1 MGMELDV
8 SLVKPLQRTQSMS
21 SLFILENSIDLFY
34 VVTDEHGLI
43 VSSNEL
49 FKNYSSHIKPSKISD
64 IISIEG
70 DQEDFIKAVQLA
82 RLHSP
87 EPSRVYARTRLK
99 NTIDR
104 YNIWNCF
111 AIGETLHFVGIQ
123 LVDVTSINSHD
134 YERQKLLLEE
144 FRFMLSHEIRQPLTN
159 ISGLVQLML
168 NHPMSNDNEKRDLL
182 KMIHTSVVKLDDAIK
197 VLIKKAAREL

>member
-1 MGMELDV
+1 
-8 SLVKPLQRTQSMS
+8 MS

-49 FKNYSSHIKPSKISD
+49 FKNYVSHIKPSKISD

-87 EPSRVYARTRLK
+87 DPSRVYARTRQK

-111 AIGETLHFVGIQ
+111 AIGETLHYVGIQ
-123 LVDVTSINSHD
+123 LVDVTSISSHNH
-134 YERQKLLLEE
+134 ERQKLLLEE

-182 KMIHTSVVKLDDAIK
+182 KMIHTSVNKLDDAIK
-197 VLIKKAAREL
+197 ILIKKAAREL

>member
-1 MGMELDV
+1 
-8 SLVKPLQRTQSMS
+8 MS

-34 VVTDEHGLI
+34 VVTDESGLI
-43 VSSNEL
+43 ISSNEL
-49 FKNYSSHIKPSKISD
+49 FKNYSSHIKPSKIGD

-70 DQEDFIKAVQLA
+70 DKEDFIKAIQLA
-82 RLHSP
+82 RKHAP

-111 AIGETLHFVGIQ
+111 AIEDTLHFVGIQ

-159 ISGLVQLML
+159 IAGLVQLR
-168 NHPMSNDNEKRDLL
+168 PV
-182 KMIHTSVVKLDDAIK
+182 TPQ
-197 VLIKKAAREL
+197 

>member
-1 MGMELDV
+1 
-8 SLVKPLQRTQSMS
+8 MS
-21 SLFILENSIDLFY
+21 SLFILESSIDLFY
-34 VVTDEHGLI
+34 VVTDESGLI

-49 FKNYSSHIKPSKISD
+49 FKNYSSHIKPSKIGD

-70 DQEDFIKAVQLA
+70 DKEDFIKAIQLA
-82 RLHSP
+82 RKHAP

-111 AIGETLHFVGIQ
+111 AIEDTLHFVGIQ

-159 ISGLVQLML
+159 IAGLVQLML
-168 NHPMSNDNEKRDLL
+168 DHPVANNTEKRDLL
-182 KMIHTSVVKLDDAIK
+182 KMIHTSVNKLDDAIK

>member
-1 MGMELDV
+1 
-8 SLVKPLQRTQSMS
+8 MS
-21 SLFILENSIDLFY
+21 SLFILEHSIDLFY
-34 VVTDEHGLI
+34 VVTDESGLI
-43 VSSNEL
+43 ISSNEL

-70 DQEDFIKAVQLA
+70 DKEDFIKAIQLA
-82 RLHSP
+82 RKHTP

-111 AIGETLHFVGIQ
+111 AIEDTMHFVGIQ

-159 ISGLVQLML
+159 IAGLVQLML
-168 NHPMSNDNEKRDLL
+168 DHPVANNNEKRDLL
-182 KMIHTSVVKLDDAIK
+182 KMIHTSVNKLDDAIK
-197 VLIKKAAREL
+197 ILIKKAAREL

>member
-1 MGMELDV
+1 
-8 SLVKPLQRTQSMS
+8 MS

-34 VVTDEHGLI
+34 VVTDESGLI
-43 VSSNEL
+43 ISSNEL
-49 FKNYSSHIKPSKISD
+49 FKNYSSHIKPSKIGD

-70 DQEDFIKAVQLA
+70 DKEDFIKAIQLA
-82 RLHSP
+82 RKHTP

-111 AIGETLHFVGIQ
+111 AIEDTLHFVGIQ

-159 ISGLVQLML
+159 IAGLVQLML
-168 NHPMSNDNEKRDLL
+168 DHPVANNNEKRDLL
-182 KMIHTSVVKLDDAIK
+182 KMIHTSVNKLDDAIK

>member
-1 MGMELDV
+1 
-8 SLVKPLQRTQSMS
+8 MS

-34 VVTDEHGLI
+34 VVTDESGLI

-49 FKNYSSHIKPSKISD
+49 FRNYSSHIQPNNISD

-70 DQEDFIKAVQLA
+70 DKDDFIKAIQLA
-82 RLHSP
+82 RKHTP

-111 AIGETLHFVGIQ
+111 AIEDTLHFVGIQ
-123 LVDVTSINSHD
+123 LVDVTSINSQD

-159 ISGLVQLML
+159 IAGLVQLML
-168 NHPMSNDNEKRDLL
+168 NHPMSNNEEKRDFL
-182 KMIHTSVVKLDDAIK
+182 KMIHTSVTKLDDAIK

>member
-1 MGMELDV
+1 
-8 SLVKPLQRTQSMS
+8 MS
-21 SLFILENSIDLFY
+21 SLFILEHSIDLFY
-34 VVTDEHGLI
+34 VVTDESGLI
-43 VSSNEL
+43 ISSNEL
-49 FKNYSSHIKPSKISD
+49 FKNYSSHIKPGKISD

-70 DQEDFIKAVQLA
+70 DKEDFIKAIQLA
-82 RLHSP
+82 RKHAP

-111 AIGETLHFVGIQ
+111 AIEDTLHFVGIQ

-159 ISGLVQLML
+159 IAGLVQLML
-168 NHPMSNDNEKRDLL
+168 DHPVANNNEKRDLL
-182 KMIHTSVVKLDDAIK
+182 KMIHTSVNKLDDAIK
-197 VLIKKAAREL
+197 ILIKKAAREL

>member
-1 MGMELDV
+1 MGMELDWCMV
-8 SLVKPLQRTQSMS
+8 EPLQRTQVMS
-21 SLFILENSIDLFY
+21 SLFILEHSIDLFY

-49 FKNYSSHIKPSKISD
+49 FKNYSSHIKPSNISD
-64 IISIEG
+64 IISIDG
-70 DQEDFIKAVQLA
+70 DKEDFINAVKLA
-82 RLHSP
+82 RKHSP

-111 AIGETLHFVGIQ
+111 AIEDTLHFVGIQ
-123 LVDVTSINSHD
+123 LVDVTSINAHD

-168 NHPMSNDNEKRDLL
+168 NHPMSNDIEKRDLL
-182 KMIHTSVVKLDDAIK
+182 KMIHTSVTKLDDAIK
-197 VLIKKAAREL
+197 ALVKKAAREL

>member
-1 MGMELDV
+1 
-8 SLVKPLQRTQSMS
+8 MS
-21 SLFILENSIDLFY
+21 SLFILEHSIDLFY

-49 FKNYSSHIKPSKISD
+49 FKNYVSHIKPSKIGE

-70 DQEDFIKAVQLA
+70 DKDDFIKAIETA
-82 RLHSP
+82 RKHSP
-87 EPSRVYARTRLK
+87 EPSRVYARTRQK
-99 NTIDR
+99 NTSDR
-104 YNIWNCF
+104 YNVWNCF
-111 AIGETLHFVGIQ
+111 AIEDTLHFIGVQI
-123 LVDVTSINSHD
+123 VDVTSINSHD
-134 YERQKLLLEE
+134 HERQRILLEE

-168 NHPMSNDNEKRDLL
+168 NHPMSNDSEKRDLL

>member
-1 MGMELDV
+1 
-8 SLVKPLQRTQSMS
+8 
-21 SLFILENSIDLFY
+21 
-34 VVTDEHGLI
+34 VVTDESGLI
-43 VSSNEL
+43 ISSNEL

-70 DQEDFIKAVQLA
+70 DKEDFIKAIQLA
-82 RLHSP
+82 RKHTP

-111 AIGETLHFVGIQ
+111 AIEDTLHFVGIQ

-159 ISGLVQLML
+159 IAGLVQLML
-168 NHPMSNDNEKRDLL
+168 DHPVANNNEKRDLL
-182 KMIHTSVVKLDDAIK
+182 KMIHTSVNKLDDAIK
-197 VLIKKAAREL
+197 ILIKKAAREL

>member
-1 MGMELDV
+1 
-8 SLVKPLQRTQSMS
+8 MS
-21 SLFILENSIDLFY
+21 SLFILEHSIDLFY

-49 FKNYSSHIKPSKISD
+49 FKNYVSHIKPSKIGE

-70 DQEDFIKAVQLA
+70 DKDDFIKAIETA
-82 RLHSP
+82 RKHSP
-87 EPSRVYARTRLK
+87 EPSRVYARTRQK
-99 NTIDR
+99 NTSDR
-104 YNIWNCF
+104 YNVWNCF
-111 AIGETLHFVGIQ
+111 AIEDTLHFIGVQI
-123 LVDVTSINSHD
+123 VDVTSINSHD
-134 YERQKLLLEE
+134 HERQRMLLEE

-182 KMIHTSVVKLDDAIK
+182 KMIHTSVNKLDDAIK

>member
-1 MGMELDV
+1 
-8 SLVKPLQRTQSMS
+8 MS
-21 SLFILENSIDLFY
+21 SLFILEHSIDLFY

-49 FKNYSSHIKPSKISD
+49 FKNYVSHIKPSKIGE

-70 DQEDFIKAVQLA
+70 DKDDFIKAIETA
-82 RLHSP
+82 RKHSP
-87 EPSRVYARTRLK
+87 EPSRVYARTRQK
-99 NTIDR
+99 NTSDR
-104 YNIWNCF
+104 YNVWNCF
-111 AIGETLHFVGIQ
+111 AIEDTLHFIGVQI
-123 LVDVTSINSHD
+123 VDVTSINSHD
-134 YERQKLLLEE
+134 HERQRMLLEE

-182 KMIHTSVVKLDDAIK
+182 KMIHTSVNKLDDAIK
-197 VLIKKAAREL
+197 ILIKKAAREL

>member
-1 MGMELDV
+1 
-8 SLVKPLQRTQSMS
+8 MS

-34 VVTDEHGLI
+34 VVTDESGLI
-43 VSSNEL
+43 ISTNEL

-70 DQEDFIKAVQLA
+70 DKEDFIKAIQLA
-82 RLHSP
+82 RKHAP

-111 AIGETLHFVGIQ
+111 AIEDTLHFVGIQ

-159 ISGLVQLML
+159 IAGLVQLML
-168 NHPMSNDNEKRDLL
+168 DHPVANNNEKRDLL
-182 KMIHTSVVKLDDAIK
+182 KMIHTSVNKLDDAIK
-197 VLIKKAAREL
+197 ILIKKAAREL

>member
-1 MGMELDV
+1 
-8 SLVKPLQRTQSMS
+8 MS

-34 VVTDEHGLI
+34 VVTDESGLI
-43 VSSNEL
+43 ISSNEL
-49 FKNYSSHIKPSKISD
+49 FKNYSSHIKPSKIGD

-70 DQEDFIKAVQLA
+70 DKEDFIKAIQLA
-82 RLHSP
+82 RKHAP

-111 AIGETLHFVGIQ
+111 AIEDTLHFVGIQ

-159 ISGLVQLML
+159 IAGLVQLML
-168 NHPMSNDNEKRDLL
+168 DHPVANNNEKRDLL
-182 KMIHTSVVKLDDAIK
+182 KMIHTSVNKLDDAIK
-197 VLIKKAAREL
+197 ILIKKAAREL

>member
-1 MGMELDV
+1 
-8 SLVKPLQRTQSMS
+8 MS
-21 SLFILENSIDLFY
+21 SLFILEHSIDLFY
-34 VVTDEHGLI
+34 VVTDESGLI
-43 VSSNEL
+43 ISSNEL

-70 DQEDFIKAVQLA
+70 DKEDFIKAIELA
-82 RLHSP
+82 RKHTP

-111 AIGETLHFVGIQ
+111 AIEDTLHFVGIQ

-159 ISGLVQLML
+159 IAGLVQLML
-168 NHPMSNDNEKRDLL
+168 DHPVANNNEKRDLL
-182 KMIHTSVVKLDDAIK
+182 KMIHTSVNKLDDAIK
-197 VLIKKAAREL
+197 ILIKKAAREL

>member
-1 MGMELDV
+1 
-8 SLVKPLQRTQSMS
+8 MS

-34 VVTDEHGLI
+34 VVTDESGLI

-49 FKNYSSHIKPSKISD
+49 FRNYSSHIQPNKISD

-70 DQEDFIKAVQLA
+70 DKDDFIKAIQLA
-82 RLHSP
+82 RKHTP

-111 AIGETLHFVGIQ
+111 AIEDTLHFVGIQ

-159 ISGLVQLML
+159 IAGLVQLML
-168 NHPMSNDNEKRDLL
+168 NHPMSNNEEKRDLL
-182 KMIHTSVVKLDDAIK
+182 KMIHTSVTKLDDAIK
-197 VLIKKAAREL
+197 LLIKKAAREL

>member
-1 MGMELDV
+1 
-8 SLVKPLQRTQSMS
+8 MS

-49 FKNYSSHIKPSKISD
+49 FKNYVSHIKPSKIGD

-70 DQEDFIKAVQLA
+70 DQEDFVKAVELA

-87 EPSRVYARTRLK
+87 EPSRVYARTRQK
-99 NTIDR
+99 NTFDR

-111 AIGETLHFVGIQ
+111 AIEETLHFVGIQ
-123 LVDVTSINSHD
+123 LVDVTSISSHN

-168 NHPMSNDNEKRDLL
+168 NHPMSNDREKRDLL

>member
-1 MGMELDV
+1 
-8 SLVKPLQRTQSMS
+8 MS

-49 FKNYSSHIKPSKISD
+49 FKNYVSHIKPSKISD

-87 EPSRVYARTRLK
+87 EPSRVYARTRQK
-99 NTIDR
+99 NTFDR

-111 AIGETLHFVGIQ
+111 AIEDTLHFVGIQ
-123 LVDVTSINSHD
+123 LVDVTSISSHD

-168 NHPMSNDNEKRDLL
+168 NHPMSNDREKRDLL
-182 KMIHTSVVKLDDAIK
+182 KMIHTSVTKLDDAIK
-197 VLIKKAAREL
+197 LLIKKAAREL

>member
-1 MGMELDV
+1 
-8 SLVKPLQRTQSMS
+8 MS

-168 NHPMSNDNEKRDLL
+168 NHPMSNDREKRDLL
-182 KMIHTSVVKLDDAIK
+182 KMIHTSVTKLDDAIK

>member
-1 MGMELDV
+1 
-8 SLVKPLQRTQSMS
+8 MS

-49 FKNYSSHIKPSKISD
+49 FKNYVSHIKPSKIAD

-87 EPSRVYARTRLK
+87 EPSRVYARTRQK
-99 NTIDR
+99 NTIDK

-111 AIGETLHFVGIQ
+111 AIKDTLHFVGIQ
-123 LVDVTSINSHD
+123 LVDVTSISSHD

-197 VLIKKAAREL
+197 ILIKKAAREL

>member
-1 MGMELDV
+1 
-8 SLVKPLQRTQSMS
+8 MS

-34 VVTDEHGLI
+34 VVTDESGLI
-43 VSSNEL
+43 ISSNEL

-70 DQEDFIKAVQLA
+70 DKEDFIKAIQLA
-82 RLHSP
+82 RKHAP

-111 AIGETLHFVGIQ
+111 AIEDTLHFVGIQ

-159 ISGLVQLML
+159 IAGLVQLML
-168 NHPMSNDNEKRDLL
+168 DHPVANNNEKRDLL
-182 KMIHTSVVKLDDAIK
+182 KMIHTSVKKLDDAIK
-197 VLIKKAAREL
+197 ILIKKAAREL

>member
-1 MGMELDV
+1 
-8 SLVKPLQRTQSMS
+8 MS
-21 SLFILENSIDLFY
+21 KGNDPSSEKHLLKVQKTIADLADRY
-34 VVTDEHGLI
+34 LKEHAEIHKKKL
-43 VSSNEL
+43 
-49 FKNYSSHIKPSKISD
+49 
-64 IISIEG
+64 SIEG
-70 DQEDFIKAVQLA
+70 DKEDFIKAIELA
-82 RLHSP
+82 RKHAP

-111 AIGETLHFVGIQ
+111 AIEDTLHFVGIQ

-168 NHPMSNDNEKRDLL
+168 NHPISNNKEKRDLL
-182 KMIHTSVVKLDDAIK
+182 KMIHTSVNKLDDAIK